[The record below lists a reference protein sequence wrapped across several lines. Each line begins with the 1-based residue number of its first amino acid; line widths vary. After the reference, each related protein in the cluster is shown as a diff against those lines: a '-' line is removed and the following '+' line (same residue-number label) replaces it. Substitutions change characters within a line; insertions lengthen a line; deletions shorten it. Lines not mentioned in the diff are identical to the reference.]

1 MKAKT
6 RKLPATTNNL
16 PAINNLKKTA
26 IVKKTEALEIVKKNS
41 APSVETVSLVEKRYI
56 MVPDTNVL
64 IDAPDS
70 IIELRKGGNLLVIT
84 ITVLLELNGL
94 KNSPG
99 IGPEVREA
107 IRIIKESL
115 RRRDS
120 NIVLEKE
127 MDFSG
132 INFDK
137 SLADNRI
144 IATLNYIVGKSKNRS
159 SCYYGYDGIKMITN
173 DNMVEI
179 LSRFINQPEKLIIE
193 DYRKSQVKINQRRL
207 NVPILKMSGLSP
219 GREYFPVSGK
229 SLRALPDNSLVIG
242 YQNKEN
248 SKKGELIAIKRGGQ
262 CEVFSNEIRAYGISA
277 MHNGSKNW
285 EQIAALHLLLDQSVP
300 CVIMQGG
307 AGTGKTLLSLAAGLH
322 QKGQE
327 VGRYSQIIISRPAV
341 PLDPDQQLGFLPGD
355 IYQKMNPWILPIVQ
369 NLQTILKER
378 SHAPQDLVGRFSSNG
393 SGSGRKSQEVQENG
407 KPKMLDTF
415 AFLAEYGIFIQ
426 PLDSIRGATFCD
438 SFIIIDEAQ
447 NLTRHQAKTI
457 ATRVGKNTKIIFNGD
472 LSQIDNRHLT
482 KATSGL
488 AYLMSRFAG
497 SSLVGII
504 NFKET
509 LRSPFSS
516 LAERLL

>member
-1 MKAKT
+1 MESKK
-6 RKLPATTNNL
+6 RNSSKPSNRL
-16 PAINNLKKTA
+16 PAITNSKRLA
-26 IVKKTEALEIVKKNS
+26 VIKKNKPIEVVQSSEAVSREAS
-41 APSVETVSLVEKRYI
+41 ASVEKKYI
-56 MVPDTNVL
+56 MLPDTNVL
-64 IDAPDS
+64 VDS
-70 IIELRKGGNLLVIT
+70 PESINELRKGGNLLVIT

-99 IGPEVREA
+99 ISHEVREA
-107 IRIIKESL
+107 IKIIKESL
-115 RRRDS
+115 RRQDS

-144 IATLNYIVGKSKNRS
+144 IATLNYIVGKSKNHS
-159 SCYYGYDGIKMITN
+159 SRYHGYDGIKMITN

-193 DYRKSQVKINQRRL
+193 DYRKSQVKIDKRRL
-207 NVPILKMSGLSP
+207 TVPILKMSGLSLD
-219 GREYFPVSGK
+219 RSNFPVSGK
-229 SLRALPDNSLVIG
+229 SLRSLPDNSLVIG

-248 SKKGELIAIKRGGQ
+248 SKKGELIAIKRGGK
-262 CEVFSNEIRAYGISA
+262 CEVFSNDIKAYGISA

-285 EQIAALHLLLDQSVP
+285 EQIAALHLLLDPSVP

-322 QKGQE
+322 QKGHGADKYGQF
-327 VGRYSQIIISRPAV
+327 IISRPAV
-341 PLDPDQQLGFLPGD
+341 PLDPDQQLGYLPGD
-355 IYQKMNPWILPIVQ
+355 IYQKMNPWVLPIVQ

-378 SHAPQDLVGRFSSNG
+378 AYAPKDLLDKFNG
-393 SGSGRKSQEVQENG
+393 NGNDKKTSDQENG
-407 KPKMLDTF
+407 SKPKILDTF
-415 AFLAEYGIFIQ
+415 AFLAEYGISVQ

-482 KATSGL
+482 KETSGL

-497 SSLVGII
+497 SRLVGIV

-516 LAERLL
+516 LAEKLL